1 MTEDGGSQPSSSR
14 KNRASIRSH
23 CPERVATPEH
33 VGWIRVMHQLP
44 ADKRAFPRVFS
55 FRINYYTGLQE
66 DLMDGTKQKE
76 DQSDP
81 KKPVSEQITDLV
93 AAAAGALLK
102 QPSSQ
107 LPSACVKPLPR
118 KRPNR

>member
-1 MTEDGGSQPSSSR
+1 MAGLNHQVHD
-14 KNRASIRSH
+14 AH
-23 CPERVATPEH
+23 CPERVATVRNTSAGFVSCINFRPTNA
-33 VGWIRVMHQLP
+33 P
-44 ADKRAFPRVFS
+44 FPRVFS